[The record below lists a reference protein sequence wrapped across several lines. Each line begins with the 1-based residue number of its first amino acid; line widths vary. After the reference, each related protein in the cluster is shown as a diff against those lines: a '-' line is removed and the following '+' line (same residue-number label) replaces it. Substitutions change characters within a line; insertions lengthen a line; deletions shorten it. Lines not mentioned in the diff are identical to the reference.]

1 MSERVEFRMPEEET
15 RKLFKGLLV
24 RALLPLPLLFVMD
37 VHKNLNLLLFVVV
50 VCIGV
55 FCYVYFSNKN
65 KIHLAL
71 DADGMEGFG
80 GTGQKVRIG
89 WQEDVKV
96 RTEQTPRFKVL
107 VIAKEGSGAA
117 ADRAKDA
124 IGVPEPVYA
133 QNGVAQAIER
143 FAPADH
149 PLHFFRSKSEPHA

>member
-1 MSERVEFRMPEEET
+1 MSERVEFRMPEQEM

-37 VHKNLNLLLFVVV
+37 LHKNLNLLLLVVV
-50 VCIGV
+50 ICIGF
-55 FCYVYFSNKN
+55 FCYVYVSNKN
-65 KIHLAL
+65 KVHLVL

-89 WQEDVKV
+89 WQEGVTV
-96 RTEQTPRFKVL
+96 RAEQTPRFKVL

-117 ADRAKDA
+117 DRALHA

-143 FAPADH
+143 FAPAAH
-149 PLHFFRSKSEPHA
+149 PLHSFRSMSDTHV